1 MNPRRMPLF
10 VMLLAMLAAITL
22 FMTGCFEVTWTR
34 FVWDNKTHKDL
45 WVDDV
50 DGFSVR
56 VAPGALDPRMQPCRK
71 EASYGEAVRVSD
83 EIVIHWRLDGK
94 NFEQKM
100 NRATIG
106 LPRVLTGVTTQFSY
120 QTNNSWTVSVP

>member
-1 MNPRRMPLF
+1 MPLF
-10 VMLLAMLAAITL
+10 VMLLAMLAATTL
-22 FMTGCFEVTWTR
+22 LMSCCFKVTWTR
-34 FVWDNKTHKDL
+34 FVWDNETLMDL

-50 DGFSVR
+50 DGFSVS

-71 EASYGEAVRVSD
+71 VASYGEAVRVSD
-83 EIVIHWRLDGK
+83 EIVVHWQLEGK

-106 LPRVLTGVTTQFSY
+106 LPRVLKGVTTQFSY
-120 QTNNSWTVSVP
+120 QTNNSWTVSVL

>member
-1 MNPRRMPLF
+1 M
-10 VMLLAMLAAITL
+10 
-22 FMTGCFEVTWTR
+22 
-34 FVWDNKTHKDL
+34 WDNKTHKDL

-56 VAPGALDPRMQPCRK
+56 VAPGVLSSRMQPCRA
-71 EASYGEAVRVSD
+71 ELNFGEAVRVSD
-83 EIVIHWRLDGK
+83 EIVIHWRLEEK

-100 NRATIG
+100 DRAMIG
-106 LPRVLTGVTTQFSY
+106 LPRVLKGVTTQFSY